1 MGYPTGREKNG
12 KIIRRVEK
20 EEFLWETAELKTL
33 QEIYWQDCGIV
44 FQRFFCHL

>member
-1 MGYPTGREKNG
+1 MGYSSGSKKLGKN
-12 KIIRRVEK
+12 IRRIEK

-44 FQRFFCHL
+44 FQ